1 MARHV
6 MSRHASRALASEFP
20 THQGFLALD
29 DRLTRAEGGADPTAA
44 WLRGCVAATAGRCI
58 VQRLLSHRIPLPAQC
73 VVTPGGGEGRGI
85 TRWAAGRGLPP
96 GFFPALRLVVQR
108 VTWYLPYGR
117 LETDVQSL
125 VDRGGQD
132 IPCGTPGNKAPLP
145 GNPYVDETF
154 SASIDRTPYSR
165 DNALPGAGETSSP
178 FAQSGGARAP
188 LSVAHTK
195 QHRHRPAQTSADTQ
209 SPYPAHSTAPPRRD
223 PPRPGRHTACAKRS
237 PETRDERRD
246 RGQLVSP
253 AFHGK
258 ASRQNSGAN
267 NLWGAIGAVPASP
280 RHDGLEEEESY
291 VLTRHET
298 PTSAPRTRPNTSPG
312 TSVIPSRRRT
322 ATLCCGCGCEH
333 ARPTHRSHLQ
343 HPEVSG
349 PPRRT
354 SHRDTSALENARL
367 SGRRLMPF
375 ESSGT
380 PGRTGPLFLSSSL
393 PLSPAPLAPRTY
405 VALHRAWQTYQVATR
420 ASVAGLIR
428 LPHPIFAR
436 LLCGTQQHGSE
447 LGSVDRHRR
456 GDD

>member
-1 MARHV
+1 
-6 MSRHASRALASEFP
+6 MSR
-20 THQGFLALD
+20 
-29 DRLTRAEGGADPTAA
+29 A
-44 WLRGCVAATAGRCI
+44 WSTG
-58 VQRLLSHRIPLPAQC
+58 
-73 VVTPGGGEGRGI
+73 
-85 TRWAAGRGLPP
+85 
-96 GFFPALRLVVQR
+96 
-108 VTWYLPYGR
+108 
-117 LETDVQSL
+117 
-125 VDRGGQD
+125 GGQD
-132 IPCGTPGNKAPLP
+132 IPCGTPGNQAPLP
-145 GNPYVDETF
+145 GNPYVYETF

-165 DNALPGAGETSSP
+165 DNPLPGAGETSSP
-178 FAQSGGARAP
+178 SAQSGGARQP

-258 ASRQNSGAN
+258 ASRQNSVISAGEREAAR
-267 NLWGAIGAVPASP
+267 WYASSLAP
-280 RHDGLEEEESY
+280 VDAHLHPHARISRLEEEESY

-349 PPRRT
+349 PPRPLRRT
-354 SHRDTSALENARL
+354 SHRATSAIENARL
-367 SGRRLMPF
+367 SGRRLIPF

-405 VALHRAWQTYQVATR
+405 VALHRAWQTYRVATR